1 MVEEVGV
8 ATSSNFNALLCPTNL
23 NAPTGDK
30 GQFSELSNLTGPS
43 PLLGSSWMPP
53 PCITGVTPINE
64 ESNGD
69 LHDVRLRHDEAA
81 S

>member
-8 ATSSNFNALLCPTNL
+8 ATSSDFNTLLCPTNL
-23 NAPTGDK
+23 NGPTDDK

-43 PLLGSSWMPP
+43 PLSGSERISSPA
-53 PCITGVTPINE
+53 IIGIARTNE
-64 ESNGD
+64 EGNGD
-69 LHDVRLRHDEAA
+69 SHDVRLRHDGAV